1 MSRNGSKQKEEMKM
15 KMKKLMALVLAL
27 VLALAA
33 CGQTSTPAESGNTA
47 APPKASRP

>member
-1 MSRNGSKQKEEMKM
+1 M
-15 KMKKLMALVLAL
+15 KMKKLMALVLALTL

-33 CGQTSTPAESGNTA
+33 CGQTSTPAEGGDTA